1 MNFPSKDV
9 SIIRDLAKRVAEV
22 AALPEQAEKAE
33 LWRQHNNL
41 ELKRPLVLIFPE
53 GSWRE
58 AMPGDVLQTTDPTC
72 RGYERD
78 LRVRLYH
85 HEHLKDDNVIS
96 GTVHT
101 PIVVHNSGYG
111 VSAHTTRPKHPTG
124 AAGYDTVIS
133 TAEDFFEKVRKP
145 EVTVDWEESER
156 RYEEACALF
165 DGILPVEKKGGS
177 YSGFA
182 VVDLF
187 SQWRGFGQLLLDL
200 ADRPEWLHRC
210 LQFLTDCTLANLD
223 KLEAEG
229 ALGLNNKKDYVG
241 SGGVGYTDQLPQSDF
256 DGTHVRTRDLWGFAT
271 AQIFSEVSPAMH
283 EEFAL
288 RYEIQFLSRFGLNCY
303 GCCEPLHL
311 KMNEV
316 RKIPRLRRVSMS
328 PYVDLAKG
336 AEEIG
341 DQYIYSRKPNPAIL
355 ASVAWNPDAVR
366 KSTRDDLE
374 KTRGCIVEL
383 IMKDTHTVNGEP
395 HRLAEWVRIAKEEV
409 DAFMN

>member
-1 MNFPSKDV
+1 M
-9 SIIRDLAKRVAEV
+9 
-22 AALPEQAEKAE
+22 
-33 LWRQHNNL
+33 
-41 ELKRPLVLIFPE
+41 
-53 GSWRE
+53 
-58 AMPGDVLQTTDPTC
+58 
-72 RGYERD
+72 
-78 LRVRLYH
+78 
-85 HEHLKDDNVIS
+85 
-96 GTVHT
+96 
-101 PIVVHNSGYG
+101 
-111 VSAHTTRPKHPTG
+111 
-124 AAGYDTVIS
+124 
-133 TAEDFFEKVRKP
+133 
-145 EVTVDWEESER
+145 
-156 RYEEACALF
+156 
-165 DGILPVEKKGGS
+165 
-177 YSGFA
+177 
-182 VVDLF
+182 
-187 SQWRGFGQLLLDL
+187 
-200 ADRPEWLHRC
+200 
-210 LQFLTDCTLANLD
+210 
-223 KLEAEG
+223 
-229 ALGLNNKKDYVG
+229 
-241 SGGVGYTDQLPQSDF
+241 GYTDQLPQSDF